1 VYVKSV
7 DSDIL
12 LVDDSPDDTDL
23 ALIALRKENLA
34 NGIVIVRDGEEA
46 LDFLFCS
53 GAFKDRSF
61 DHPPKLVLLDLKL
74 PKIDGMQVLKE
85 IRSDPRTKS
94 IPVVILTSS
103 KEEQDI
109 AMGYSLGVN
118 SYVQKPVDFEQ
129 FRSAVKT
136 LGLYWMVVNQPPIAR
151 DSGNFK

>member
-1 VYVKSV
+1 MTSIEA
-7 DSDIL
+7 DIL

-23 ALIALRKENLA
+23 ALFALRKENLA
-34 NGIVIVRDGEEA
+34 NRIFIVRDGEEA

-53 GAFKDRSF
+53 GAFQNRSF
-61 DHPPKLVLLDLKL
+61 GHPPKLVLLDLKL
-74 PKIDGMQVLKE
+74 PKIDGLQVLKK

-109 AMGYSLGVN
+109 VTGYSLGVN
-118 SYVQKPVDFEQ
+118 SYVQKPVDFGQ

-136 LGLYWMVVNQPPIAR
+136 LGLYWMVVNQAPIVK
-151 DSGNFK
+151 DSGNYK

>member
-1 VYVKSV
+1 MKSV

-53 GAFKDRSF
+53 GAFKHRSF

-118 SYVQKPVDFEQ
+118 SYVQKPVDFDQ

-136 LGLYWMVVNQPPIAR
+136 LGLYWMVVNQPPIAW

>member
-1 VYVKSV
+1 MTSIEA
-7 DSDIL
+7 DIL

-23 ALIALRKENLA
+23 ALLALRKENLA
-34 NGIVIVRDGEEA
+34 NRIFIARDGEEA

-53 GAFKDRSF
+53 GTFQNRSF

-74 PKIDGMQVLKE
+74 PKIDGLQVLKK
-85 IRSDPRTKS
+85 IRSDSRTKF

-109 AMGYSLGVN
+109 VTGYSLGVN
-118 SYVQKPVDFEQ
+118 SYVQKPVDFDQ

-136 LGLYWMVVNQPPIAR
+136 LGLYWMVVNQPPIVK
-151 DSGNFK
+151 DSGNYK